1 MKVTWEA
8 KDINTGRRY
17 SKPGIG
23 EEWIIGYISGMDG
36 PARYVSV
43 SCQDG
48 MVTGPL
54 TKDQLAQVLTENG
67 YLPVG
72 CRE

>member
-8 KDINTGRRY
+8 EDINPGRRY

-23 EEWIIGYISGMDG
+23 EKWIIGYMSDVYG

-43 SCQDG
+43 SEHDG
-48 MVTGPL
+48 MVTEPR
-54 TKDQLAQVLTENG
+54 TKAQVAQMLTENG
-67 YLPVG
+67 YLPV
-72 CRE
+72 ELL

>member
-8 KDINTGRRY
+8 KDITTGRRY

-23 EEWIIGYISGMDG
+23 EKWIIGYISDIDG

-43 SCQDG
+43 SDQDG
-48 MVTGPL
+48 MITTPRS
-54 TKDQLAQVLTENG
+54 KEQMAQVLTENG
-67 YLPVG
+67 YLP
-72 CRE
+72 EELL

>member
-8 KDINTGRRY
+8 DDIKPGRRY

-23 EEWIIGYISGMDG
+23 EKWILGYISDMDG

-43 SCQDG
+43 SDQDG
-48 MVTGPL
+48 MVTEPR
-54 TKDQLAQVLTENG
+54 TKEQVAQVLTENG
-67 YLPVG
+67 YLPV
-72 CRE
+72 ELL